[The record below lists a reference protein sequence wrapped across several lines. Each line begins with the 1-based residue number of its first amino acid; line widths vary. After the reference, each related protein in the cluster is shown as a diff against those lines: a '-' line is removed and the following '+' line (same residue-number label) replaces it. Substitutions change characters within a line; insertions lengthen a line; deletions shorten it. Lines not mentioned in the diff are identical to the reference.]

1 MLVRRCGPRGQSW
14 VMDVRTGHGGDR
26 SPTIWVFSCL
36 VSLGIGS
43 NSLCGPFDF
52 CFVTISGVG
61 DASVTG
67 TLGIVQDLAGAGI
80 LDDVSGVVVAGQLFA
95 ENNNDVGVIG
105 EYGAAFFRMRFSGRG
120 LLGSWFLDRGILD
133 ASIFQRKCK
142 YILAAARASDIAW

>member
-1 MLVRRCGPRGQSW
+1 MLVRRCEPRGQSW

-26 SPTIWVFSCL
+26 SPTIWLFSCL

-67 TLGIVQDLAGAGI
+67 TLGIVQDFAGAGI
-80 LDDVSGVVVAGQLFA
+80 LDDVSGVVVAGQLPA
-95 ENNNDVGVIG
+95 EHHRDIGLVGENAAALFG
-105 EYGAAFFRMRFSGRG
+105 TGASGR
-120 LLGSWFLDRGILD
+120 LLGCGVQCGALG
-133 ASIFQRKCK
+133 
-142 YILAAARASDIAW
+142 